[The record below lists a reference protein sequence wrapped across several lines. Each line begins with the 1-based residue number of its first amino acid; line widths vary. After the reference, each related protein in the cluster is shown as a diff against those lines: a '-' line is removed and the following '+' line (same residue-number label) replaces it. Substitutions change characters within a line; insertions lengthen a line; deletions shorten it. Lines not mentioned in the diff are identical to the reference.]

1 MKMIFSYP
9 VNWIIWKIWIII
21 SAVVVTDTQ
30 NQYCSK
36 LESNGKFWIQHAP
49 LRKQT
54 KKSSCH
60 YCFAIFFCLIVVWFY
75 FLLHF
80 VPQKVKTGLLCK
92 PETPEV
98 RCKMQPIV
106 TFYNTATWWWEVAF
120 SYLCVQPPQPWVRL
134 FSAPWDSVCPER
146 SQRSQVQCDL
156 KRQIQYADLSQ
167 QYLLKCTH
175 LCLCCWYFNLIW
187 FNYGHVLHFWLP
199 FMVTRASLGT

>member
-1 MKMIFSYP
+1 MVSSGFSTHHSTNKQKK
-9 VNWIIWKIWIII
+9 V
-21 SAVVVTDTQ
+21 AVITVSLVFLFD
-30 NQYCSK
+30 C
-36 LESNGKFWIQHAP
+36 
-49 LRKQT
+49 
-54 KKSSCH
+54 
-60 YCFAIFFCLIVVWFY
+60 CLILF
-75 FLLHF
+75 F
-80 VPQKVKTGLLCK
+80 VTFCAPKSQDWPALQTRNFKRA
-92 PETPEV
+92 PAV

-175 LCLCCWYFNLIW
+175 LCLCCWDFNLIW
-187 FNYGHVLHFWLP
+187 FNYGQVLHFWLP